1 MKLSQL
7 KPGERARIKEFQS
20 PDLELKLMEMGCI
33 PGEEIIVEQKAP
45 LGDPISVR
53 VAGYS
58 LSLRINEANQII
70 KYNPLLHWSTEQT
83 KAYID
88 QYNVPYNILHDRGFI
103 SIGCAPCT
111 RAIRAGEDF
120 RAGRWWWE
128 DQSKKECGLHV
139 HQVVTN

>member
-7 KPGERARIKEFQS
+7 KLGERARIKEFES

-33 PGEEIIVEQKAP
+33 PGEEIVVEQKAP

-70 KYNPLLHWSTEQT
+70 IEKQ
-83 KAYID
+83 
-88 QYNVPYNILHDRGFI
+88 
-103 SIGCAPCT
+103 
-111 RAIRAGEDF
+111 
-120 RAGRWWWE
+120 
-128 DQSKKECGLHV
+128 
-139 HQVVTN
+139 